1 MELSIGGSVLVRQVD
16 YKPKPIEGDFLSKP
30 EEYPVTGNHE
40 GHEIR
45 AEGKQRL
52 DAEGKPY
59 PTRLGIHGT
68 QVAVDWET
76 CVADG
81 VCMDV
86 CPVDVFQWQL
96 KPGAK
101 GTGNDL
107 WPLATEL
114 HEKYRTDKSDPIREK
129 DCIFCRA
136 CEIQCP
142 VQSIKITEP

>member
-1 MELSIGGSVLVRQVD
+1 MVRQVD
-16 YKPKPIEGDFLSKP
+16 YKPKPIDTEFLSKP
-30 EEYPVTGNHE
+30 DEYPVTGEHE
-40 GHEIR
+40 GHKVR

-59 PTRLGIHGT
+59 PTKLGIHGT

-76 CVADG
+76 CIADG

-86 CPVDVFQWQL
+86 CPVDVFQWHL
-96 KPGAK
+96 KPGEK
-101 GTGNDL
+101 GTGMDL
-107 WPLATEL
+107 WPLAGEL

-136 CEIQCP
+136 CEVQCP
-142 VQSIKITEP
+142 VQAIKITEPSQ

>member
-1 MELSIGGSVLVRQVD
+1 MGEPVLVRQVD
-16 YKPKPIEGDFLSKP
+16 YKPKPIDGDFLNKP
-30 EEYPVTGNHE
+30 EEYPVTGEHE
-40 GHEIR
+40 GHKVR

-52 DAEGKPY
+52 DAEGKPC

-86 CPVDVFQWQL
+86 CPVDVFQWHL
-96 KPGAK
+96 KPGVK
-101 GTGNDL
+101 GTGSDL
-107 WPLATEL
+107 WPLSKEL
-114 HEKYRTDKSDPIREK
+114 HEKYRTDKSDPMNEK

-142 VQSIKITEP
+142 VQAIKVTEP

>member
-1 MELSIGGSVLVRQVD
+1 MVREVD
-16 YKPKPIEGDFLSKP
+16 YRPRPIDGDFLNKP
-30 EEYPVTGNHE
+30 TEYPVTGEHE
-40 GHEIR
+40 GHKVR
-45 AEGKQRL
+45 AEGRRRL

-59 PTRLGIHGT
+59 PTKLGIHGT

-76 CVADG
+76 CIADG

-96 KPGAK
+96 GSGAR

-107 WPLATEL
+107 WPLSPEL
-114 HEKYRTDKSDPIREK
+114 HEKYRTDKSDPVREK

-142 VQSIKITEP
+142 VQAIKITELSQ

>member
-1 MELSIGGSVLVRQVD
+1 VVGRTLLVVRQVD
-16 YKPKPIEGDFLSKP
+16 YKPKPIDDDFLNKP
-30 EEYPVTGNHE
+30 DEYPITGEHE
-40 GHEIR
+40 GHKVR

-52 DAEGKPY
+52 DTEGKRY

-68 QVAVDWET
+68 EVAVDWET

-86 CPVDVFQWQL
+86 CPVDVFQWHL
-96 KPGAK
+96 KPGTK

-107 WPLATEL
+107 WPLSTEL

-142 VQSIKITEP
+142 VQAIKITEP